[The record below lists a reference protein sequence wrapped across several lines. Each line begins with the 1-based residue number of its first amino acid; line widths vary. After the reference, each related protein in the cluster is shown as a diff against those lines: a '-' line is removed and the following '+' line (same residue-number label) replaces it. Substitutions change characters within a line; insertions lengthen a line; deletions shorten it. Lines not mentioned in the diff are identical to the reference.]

1 MAGNPSTRSSTNAIG
16 NNEAGRTQVPADQE
30 EEYSPLDDLF
40 LPEKIVQ
47 MAIVGITIHL
57 AYEKYYHSS
66 GLNRLYFQCG
76 AIVLIGILV
85 GAYSK
90 YKASGRN
97 AALLPKF
104 EIIYMVYLP
113 FMLSFLFDRSTTIV
127 NCALMLNSI
136 EISLPFRL
144 PMQFLFISYNTMELS
159 LEDKY
164 PFLMAVVI
172 NYIIF
177 KILAKISH
185 LKSLDTIDCNLFSML
200 LTNVLYL
207 HESSSIHFQVLKGTL
222 LALILTIGANF
233 LVSIPLRPLSNSF
246 SRSAILGTIFAVGF
260 PLTVKRLLPIE
271 NEDPLNWL
279 VNYIAIS
286 QTRKSILVV
295 WLTSLFILIP
305 NVLIFKSNFTLNTS
319 RKVWHFLILLLITQP
334 FRMDPDFVKLS
345 LAGTIVL
352 FLSVEYL
359 RYLKLE
365 PFGGYIDSQ
374 LRLFSDF
381 RDEKGP
387 IIISYIYLIIGIATP
402 LLINNSPVGLIS
414 LGVGDSLASIIGGK
428 WGRTFWPG
436 TTKTIEGTMA
446 FILST
451 SAAAF
456 VFKQYLGYFTN
467 ISEWNLCIVCAFSGL
482 LEGNSVMND
491 NILIPA
497 FMMISEQLLAY

>member
-1 MAGNPSTRSSTNAIG
+1 MTGNPSTKLATDATG
-16 NNEAGRTQVPADQE
+16 NNGVGQTQAPAE
-30 EEYSPLDDLF
+30 EEFSPFDDMF
-40 LPEKIVQ
+40 PPERIVQ
-47 MAIVGITIHL
+47 MGIVGITIHL
-57 AYEKYYHSS
+57 AYEKYYYLS
-66 GLNRLYFQCG
+66 GQNMLYFQCG
-76 AIVLIGILV
+76 AVALIAILV

-90 YKASGRN
+90 YKASGGN

-104 EIIYMVYLP
+104 EMIYMVYLP
-113 FMLSFLFDRSTTIV
+113 FMLSFLFDKSKTIV
-127 NCALMLNSI
+127 NCALILNSI

-144 PMQFLFISYNTMELS
+144 PMQFMFILFNTMETP

-164 PFLMAVVI
+164 PYLMAVVI
-172 NYIIF
+172 NYIIY
-177 KILAKISH
+177 KTLAKISH

-222 LALILTIGANF
+222 LAFIFTIGVNF
-233 LVSIPLRPLSNSF
+233 IISIPLRPLSNSF
-246 SRSAILGTIFAVGF
+246 ARSAILATLFSVGF
-260 PLTVKRLLPIE
+260 PLTVKHLLSIE

-279 VNYIAIS
+279 INYISSS
-286 QTRKSILVV
+286 QTRKTILVV
-295 WLTSLFILIP
+295 WLTSLFVLIP
-305 NVLIFKSNFTLNTS
+305 NVLVFKSNFTLNTS

-365 PFGGYIDSQ
+365 PFGAYIDSQ

-428 WGRTFWPG
+428 WGRSFWPG

-456 VFKQYLGYFTN
+456 LFKQYLGYFTN
-467 ISEWNLCIVCAFSGL
+467 ISQWNLYIVCAFSGL

-497 FMMISEQLLAY
+497 FMLIAEQLLAY